1 MSRLYEALRKLEDD
15 RPMEI
20 EKDDPPV
27 HEFEEPDFSD
37 EKSIPLSPLF
47 LLETLR
53 DIKKTVGSIYKIG
66 LLSMEKSNNNEDREH
81 SWRAM
86 TQGFDQ
92 IVSIV
97 NMLSSYINVTSPIVK
112 KNTIH
117 CILEEILESN
127 EKKLHARKIELTKTL
142 DEELPETIFQDE
154 QVRLILNLVLQ
165 YVILS
170 TPSSGR
176 IEIVTQFVNN
186 QKEQDLSSIDPLKSK
201 YSEILI
207 SSSHPNYP
215 LSESPGAPEVPK
227 IEREGT
233 SHFILRLV
241 REMIR
246 RNQGMIDFQMDQT
259 KSRTRISLKFPVE
272 RRRVAYYRPVNL

>member
-1 MSRLYEALRKLEDD
+1 
-15 RPMEI
+15 MEI

-27 HEFEEPDFSD
+27 HELEEPDFSG

-53 DIKKTVGSIYKIG
+53 DIKKTVGAIYKIG
-66 LLSMEKSNNNEDREH
+66 LLSMEKSDNNEDRDH
-81 SWRAM
+81 SWKAM

-97 NMLSSYINVTSPIVK
+97 NMLSSYINVTCPIVK

-127 EKKLHARKIELTKTL
+127 EKKLHARQIELKKTL
-142 DEELPETIFQDE
+142 GEELPETIFQDG
-154 QVRLILNLVLQ
+154 QVRFILNLVLQ

-170 TPSSGR
+170 TPSGGS
-176 IEIVTQFVNN
+176 IEIVTQFVNS
-186 QKEQDLSSIDPLKSK
+186 QKEQDLSSIGPLKSK

-207 SSSHPNYP
+207 SSSCPKYSLN
-215 LSESPGAPEVPK
+215 ESAGAREVPK

-246 RNQGMIDFQMDQT
+246 RNQETIEFQMDQM
-259 KSRTRISLKFPVE
+259 KSQTRISLRFAVE